1 MNGMDWDN
9 LRFFLEVART
19 GTLMA
24 AARRLGV
31 DHTTVARRLR
41 ALEKQAGA
49 TLFTREADGHRLTEA
64 GQALLPGAQ
73 AMEQAARQIAPAA
86 PAAGDGPSGVV
97 RLGATEGF
105 GTAMLAPE
113 LARLTVRHP
122 GLTLDLLALPRM
134 LHLSRRE
141 ADIVIS
147 LERPQ
152 RETVVVTRLAD
163 YALRLYGERQYLAR
177 RPLVQRRE
185 DLRHHAFVSY
195 VDDLLFTR
203 ELQFL
208 GALHQ
213 PARFALRSTS
223 IVAQVEA
230 VRAGAGLAV
239 LPAFLADQDP
249 TLARVL
255 PQEGRFIRTFWMSM
269 PAELRHAP
277 AMQAVWGFLREAVA
291 GMRGRLLPP

>member
-1 MNGMDWDN
+1 MDWDN
-9 LRFFLEVART
+9 LRFFLEVARS
-19 GTLMA
+19 GTLVA

-41 ALEKQAGA
+41 ALEQQVGA
-49 TLFTREADGHRLTEA
+49 TLFTRDADGHRLTEA
-64 GQALLPGAQ
+64 GQALLPGAE
-73 AMEQAARQIAPAA
+73 AMARAAQQIAPAP
-86 PAAGDGPSGVV
+86 PAADGGPRGVV

-105 GTAMLAPE
+105 GTVMLAPE
-113 LARLTVRHP
+113 LARLTLQHP
-122 GLTLDLLALPRM
+122 GLTLDLLALPR
-134 LHLSRRE
+134 LVQLSRRE

-152 RETVVVTRLAD
+152 RDTVVVTRLAD
-163 YALRLYGERQYLAR
+163 YALHLYGERSYLAR

-185 DLRHHAFVSY
+185 DLRHHAFVNY

-223 IVAQVEA
+223 IMAQVQA

-255 PQEGRFIRTFWMSM
+255 PDEGRFIRTFWMSM
-269 PAELRHAP
+269 PAEQRHQP
-277 AMQAVWGFLREAVA
+277 AMQAVWAFVREAVA
-291 GMRGRLLPP
+291 GMRARLLPG

>member
-122 GLTLDLLALPRM
+122 A
-134 LHLSRRE
+134 
-141 ADIVIS
+141 
-147 LERPQ
+147 
-152 RETVVVTRLAD
+152 
-163 YALRLYGERQYLAR
+163 
-177 RPLVQRRE
+177 
-185 DLRHHAFVSY
+185 
-195 VDDLLFTR
+195 
-203 ELQFL
+203 
-208 GALHQ
+208 
-213 PARFALRSTS
+213 
-223 IVAQVEA
+223 
-230 VRAGAGLAV
+230 
-239 LPAFLADQDP
+239 
-249 TLARVL
+249 
-255 PQEGRFIRTFWMSM
+255 
-269 PAELRHAP
+269 
-277 AMQAVWGFLREAVA
+277 
-291 GMRGRLLPP
+291 